1 MIWDEFID
9 FSEYAKIMMEGHCG
23 RPTITTNGPHTDI
36 RYTSKKTDLA
46 NISIIDCRDT
56 KKMWMM
62 HIACFSKDNY
72 PMPIYGFDIICGK
85 NKITGCFHDMSP
97 VSSNY
102 SQASQDFILNVT
114 PYIPKRT
121 RELPTWAKEIF
132 SDHMV
137 VAGAT
142 DDPKEI
148 KNLVHMGKEN
158 LHAWFKELDTLM
170 NTTVDWVHL
179 KDYKSNRS
187 KYCQN
192 QLENTNSK
200 NVMISL
206 GLDPDYV
213 TQFKK
218 QQFPY

>member
-1 MIWDEFID
+1 MWNEFID
-9 FSEYAKIMMEGHCG
+9 FSKYANIMMEGHCG
-23 RPTITTNGPHTDI
+23 LPTSTTVNGPHTDI
-36 RYTSKKTDLA
+36 RYSSDKIDLA
-46 NISIIDCRDT
+46 NISIIDCRET

-62 HIACFSKDNY
+62 HIACFSQDTH

-85 NKITGCFHDMSP
+85 NKVTGCFHDMSP
-97 VSSNY
+97 TSLNY
-102 SQASQDFILNVT
+102 SQASQDFITNVT

-121 RELPTWAKEIF
+121 RELPPWAKEIF

-142 DDPKEI
+142 DDIQEI

-158 LHAWFKELDTLM
+158 LHAWFNELNDHKTTFTNDVKEY
-170 NTTVDWVHL
+170 
-179 KDYKSNRS
+179 KDARM
-187 KYCQN
+187 KYCHN
-192 QLENTNSK
+192 QLQNTNSK

-206 GLDPDYV
+206 GLDEDYV
-213 TQFKK
+213 NNFKK

>member
-1 MIWDEFID
+1 
-9 FSEYAKIMMEGHCG
+9 
-23 RPTITTNGPHTDI
+23 
-36 RYTSKKTDLA
+36 
-46 NISIIDCRDT
+46 
-56 KKMWMM
+56 
-62 HIACFSKDNY
+62 
-72 PMPIYGFDIICGK
+72 
-85 NKITGCFHDMSP
+85 
-97 VSSNY
+97 
-102 SQASQDFILNVT
+102 
-114 PYIPKRT
+114 
-121 RELPTWAKEIF
+121 
-132 SDHMV
+132 
-137 VAGAT
+137 
-142 DDPKEI
+142 
-148 KNLVHMGKEN
+148 
-158 LHAWFKELDTLM
+158 M